1 MLTLQPHKEQ
11 AAHGEA
17 RVPRLRLGRPEPGP
31 TGEGAAR
38 GVGPRRATEPES
50 GAKPQARYDAI
61 IVGARVAGA
70 ATALQLARQGRRV
83 LVIDRAE
90 AGSDTLSTLA
100 LMRGGVLQLA
110 RWGVLD
116 ALTTA
121 GTPPIKM
128 TTFHYADDELP
139 IPIKDKDGVDA
150 LYAPRRT
157 VLDVALANAASRSGA
172 EFMFGARLV
181 ELTRDAHGRVG
192 GIVMQ
197 DRAGTTIEIGARIVI
212 GADGLRS
219 TVARLVGA
227 EPYRQGRHAAG
238 VVYGYWQDLD
248 LDGYHWYYRPGV
260 SAGTMQTNGA
270 VLVFAAVPMRRF
282 MEETRHDM
290 PAGYHRVLRETSPSL
305 ADAVARATQVERF
318 WGFPGQVGLMRQ
330 SWGSGWALVGDA
342 GYFKDPLTAH
352 GMTDALRD
360 AERLA
365 CAVAAETDE
374 ALAAYQATRD
384 ELSSDLFEVTD
395 QIASFEW
402 NIETVQA
409 HHHRLSKEMN
419 REVKAMLALDAPVS
433 V

>member
-1 MLTLQPHKEQ
+1 MLTFQSRDEK
-11 AAHGEA
+11 AAHS
-17 RVPRLRLGRPEPGP
+17 
-31 TGEGAAR
+31 AAR
-38 GVGPRRATEPES
+38 GE
-50 GAKPQARYDAI
+50 YDAI

-70 ATALQLARQGRRV
+70 ATALQLARRGLRV

-90 AGSDTLSTLA
+90 PGSDTLSTLA

-116 ALTTA
+116 AVKAA
-121 GTPPIKM
+121 GTPPITE
-128 TTFHYADDELP
+128 TTFHYADEELP
-139 IPIKDKDGVDA
+139 IPIKAKDGVDA

-157 VLDVALANAASRSGA
+157 VLDVSLADAARRAGA
-172 EFMFGARLV
+172 DFVFGARLV
-181 ELTRDAHGRVG
+181 ELLRDARGRVS

-197 DRAGTTIEIGARIVI
+197 DRAGATLEATARIVV

-227 EPYRQGRHAAG
+227 EPYRRGTHATG
-238 VVYGYWQDLD
+238 VVYGYWKGLG

-260 SAGTMQTNGA
+260 SAGTIQTNA
-270 VLVFAAVPMRRF
+270 AALVFAAVPMRRF

-290 PAGYHRVLRETSPSL
+290 PSGYHRVLRETSPAL
-305 ADAVARATQVERF
+305 ADAVEGATQVERF

-330 SWGSGWALVGDA
+330 SWGPGWALVGDA

-360 AERLA
+360 SELLSH
-365 CAVAAETDE
+365 AVVEGTDD
-374 ALAAYQATRD
+374 ALAGYQAARD
-384 ELSSDLFEVTD
+384 ELSDGLFEVTD
-395 QIASFEW
+395 AIASFEW
-402 NIETVQA
+402 DLETVQA

-419 REVKAMLALDAPVS
+419 REVKAMLALGEEQPA
-433 V
+433 

>member
-1 MLTLQPHKEQ
+1 MLTFQSRDEK
-11 AAHGEA
+11 AAHS
-17 RVPRLRLGRPEPGP
+17 
-31 TGEGAAR
+31 AAR
-38 GVGPRRATEPES
+38 GE
-50 GAKPQARYDAI
+50 YDAI

-70 ATALQLARQGRRV
+70 ATALQLARRGLRV

-90 AGSDTLSTLA
+90 PGSDTLSTLA

-116 ALTTA
+116 AVKAA
-121 GTPPIKM
+121 GTPPITE
-128 TTFHYADDELP
+128 TTFHYADEALP
-139 IPIKDKDGVDA
+139 IPIKAKDGVDA

-157 VLDVALANAASRSGA
+157 VLDVSLADAARRAGA
-172 EFMFGARLV
+172 DFVFGARLV
-181 ELTRDAHGRVG
+181 ELLRDARGRVS

-197 DRAGTTIEIGARIVI
+197 DRAGATLEATARIVV

-227 EPYRQGRHAAG
+227 EPYRRGTHATG
-238 VVYGYWQDLD
+238 VVYGYWKGLG

-260 SAGTMQTNGA
+260 SAGTIQTNA
-270 VLVFAAVPMRRF
+270 AALVFAAVPMRRF

-290 PAGYHRVLRETSPSL
+290 PSGYHRVLRETSPAL
-305 ADAVARATQVERF
+305 ADAVEGATQVERF

-330 SWGSGWALVGDA
+330 SWGPGWALVGDA

-360 AERLA
+360 SELLSH
-365 CAVAAETDE
+365 AVVEGTDD
-374 ALAAYQATRD
+374 ALAGYQAARD
-384 ELSSDLFEVTD
+384 ELSDGLFEVTD
-395 QIASFEW
+395 AIASFEW
-402 NIETVQA
+402 DLETVQA

-419 REVKAMLALDAPVS
+419 REVKAMLALGEEQPA
-433 V
+433 